1 MIVIAPRRVPAA
13 LFALAALL
21 LAAAA
26 ALFGA
31 APAAHAGI
39 AASAETA
46 GTFAPTPAAG
56 DLTADPF
63 IASLR
68 TSAAC
73 PAGFGASAAL
83 QFVLP
88 DGSAVTIP
96 GAQESGGFDTGPF
109 TLTYGAIGGT
119 LADVIG
125 APVTDGDHEL
135 RVTCWNGTG
144 DAAPAAFSTTITST
158 GDTWTVKS
166 QAVPTA
172 TTLTASPAG
181 TAVAGAEVTLTA
193 AVDPAAAV
201 GKLAFFDGA
210 TALGESDVVSGQ
222 ATLKTSALVAGAHDL
237 TARFS
242 PGDPAAF
249 VASSSAVV
257 TYAVTEASGS
267 PSATD
272 TQSATPTDSGVPSP
286 NDTVPTTTDDPGSPT
301 GTTGDATSGG
311 GTSGDGGTGGAG
323 TSGGGTSG
331 GGTSGGG
338 DGSLAHTGTGSA
350 LPLGAAAAALA
361 VTGVLLVR
369 HARRG
374 GLLTFGA
381 ARHR

>member
-13 LFALAALL
+13 LFAVAALL

-26 ALFGA
+26 ALFDA
-31 APAAHAGI
+31 APAAHA
-39 AASAETA
+39 APAVSA
-46 GTFAPTPAAG
+46 GTFAITPANG
-56 DLTADPF
+56 ELTADPF

-96 GAQESGGFDTGPF
+96 GARESGGFDTGPF
-109 TLTYGAIGGT
+109 TLTYDAIGGT

-125 APVTDGDHEL
+125 APVADGDHEL

-172 TTLTASPAG
+172 TALAVSPAG
-181 TAVAGAEVTLTA
+181 TAVAGAEVALTA
-193 AVDPAAAV
+193 TVDPAAAV

-210 TALGESDVVSGQ
+210 TALGEADVASGQ
-222 ATLKTSALVAGAHDL
+222 TTVKTSALVAGAHDL
-237 TARFS
+237 TARFT
-242 PGDPAAF
+242 PGDAGAF

-257 TYAVTEASGS
+257 PYVITGATGS

-272 TQSATPTDSGVPSP
+272 TGTGSPTPSDSWVPSP
-286 NDTVPTTTDDPGSPT
+286 SDTGSPT
-301 GTTGDATSGG
+301 ATDTGSPTATTGDVTSGGTSGEGGTGGSGGAGGSGSSGG
-311 GTSGDGGTGGAG
+311 GTGG
-323 TSGGGTSG
+323 S
-331 GGTSGGG
+331 
-338 DGSLAHTGTGSA
+338 GSLAHTGAGSA
-350 LPLGAAAAALA
+350 LPLGFAAAALA
-361 VTGVLLVR
+361 VSGVAFVR
-369 HARRG
+369 YARRR
-374 GLLTFGA
+374 GLLTFGSP
-381 ARHR
+381 RHR

>member
-31 APAAHAGI
+31 APAAHAGSD
-39 AASAETA
+39 AGA
-46 GTFAPTPAAG
+46 GTFAPTPANG

-63 IASLR
+63 LASLR

-88 DGSAVTIP
+88 DGTAVTIP
-96 GAQESGGFDTGPF
+96 GARESGGFDTGPF
-109 TLTYGAIGGT
+109 TLTYDAIGGT

-125 APVTDGDHEL
+125 APVGDGDHEL

-181 TAVAGAEVTLTA
+181 TAAAGAEVSLTA
-193 AVDPAAAV
+193 TVDPAAAV

-210 TALGESDVVSGQ
+210 TALGEADVVSGQ
-222 ATLKTSALVAGAHDL
+222 AVVKTSALVAGAHDL
-237 TARFS
+237 TARFT
-242 PGDPAAF
+242 PTDPAAF

-257 TYAVTEASGS
+257 AYAITGATGSPS

-272 TQSATPTDSGVPSP
+272 TGT
-286 NDTVPTTTDDPGSPT
+286 GSPT
-301 GTTGDATSGG
+301 PSDTGIPSPTDTGSTTTTSTETTSDATSG
-311 GTSGDGGTGGAG
+311 GTSGDGGSGGSGGSGSSGGSTGGN
-323 TSGGGTSG
+323 
-331 GGTSGGG
+331 
-338 DGSLAHTGTGSA
+338 GSLAHTGAGAA
-350 LPLGAAAAALA
+350 LPLGFAAAALA
-361 VTGVLLVR
+361 VAGALFVR
-369 HARRG
+369 HARRS

-381 ARHR
+381 PRHR